1 MKREQRLSQIVK
13 LIGPDALPDNQR
25 LILMT
30 AEMIKN
36 GFLQQNAYDEIDM
49 FCAPDKQVRILKLIM
64 DFYARAL
71 VIIQLGAPL
80 LKFRELSCQE
90 RIVRAQVNHPQR
102 GAGEAVRD
110 RAAAHRGDGR
120 AGEELQEMK
129 GLEYKGLTKVDGP
142 IIILNRTED
151 VGLGDLVR
159 VYDRSGG
166 ERAGRIIE
174 ISEAAVAV
182 QIFGSN
188 TGLSTETSAVEFTGN
203 PMEVRVSRDML
214 GRVFDGLGKPMDG
227 YPESW
232 SSLRLDVNGVPI
244 NPDAR
249 TYPKDFIQTGISCI
263 DGMNTLIRGQK
274 LPIFSGNGLP
284 HNRLAAQ
291 IIRQA
296 KILTSDEPFV
306 MVFAAMGVKYDVAR
320 FFIDSFEASG
330 VLANVVMYL
339 SLADDPSIERLI
351 TPRCALTA
359 AEYLAYECN
368 MHVLVVM
375 TDMTNYCESLREVST
390 IRGEIP
396 SRKGYP
402 GYLYSDLASLYERA
416 GKIEGST
423 GSITQIPVLTM
434 PSDDISHPVP
444 DLSGYIT
451 EGQIVLDRELS
462 QKGIYPPVA
471 GLPSLS
477 RLMKDGIG
485 PGMTRED
492 HKELASQLFAGLLA
506 REEHPVARVRHRRG
520 GAVGPRQELPCVRR
534 PVRAGVPG
542 TGRARKPQHRPDA
555 GPRVEDPH
563 RPPENG
569 AVQDPGGNDHEVLS
583 PGAGRAARLRPEVTS
598 RWGATTFRPR
608 NRTSSPSASSCR

>member
-1 MKREQRLSQIVK
+1 
-13 LIGPDALPDNQR
+13 
-25 LILMT
+25 
-30 AEMIKN
+30 
-36 GFLQQNAYDEIDM
+36 
-49 FCAPDKQVRILKLIM
+49 
-64 DFYARAL
+64 
-71 VIIQLGAPL
+71 
-80 LKFRELSCQE
+80 
-90 RIVRAQVNHPQR
+90 
-102 GAGEAVRD
+102 
-110 RAAAHRGDGR
+110 
-120 AGEELQEMK
+120 MK
-129 GLEYKGLTKVDGP
+129 GLEWRGLTKVDGP
-142 IIILNRTED
+142 IIILQRSEE
-151 VGLGDLVR
+151 VGLGELVV
-159 VYDRSGG
+159 VYDRERG

-174 ISEAAVAV
+174 ISQTAVAV

-188 TGLSTETSAVEFTGN
+188 TGLSTETTSVEFRGT
-203 PMEVRVSRDML
+203 PMEMRVSRDML
-214 GRVFDGLGKPMDG
+214 GRIFDGLGKPIDG
-227 YPESW
+227 YPASF
-232 SSLRLDVNGVPI
+232 SSLRLDVNGIPI

-249 TYPKDFIQTGISCI
+249 TYPRDFIQTGLSCI

-284 HNRLAAQ
+284 HNRVAAQ

-296 KILTSDEPFV
+296 RILTSEEPFV

-320 FFIDSFEASG
+320 FFIETFEESG
-330 VLANVVMYL
+330 VLANVVMFL

-359 AEYLAYECN
+359 AEYLAYQCD

-416 GKIEGST
+416 GKIEGSS

-434 PSDDISHPVP
+434 PNDDISHPVP

-451 EGQIVLDRELS
+451 EGQIVLERELF

-492 HKELASQLFAGLLA
+492 HKELASQLFAGYSRVKSIRSLA
-506 REEHPVARVRHRRG
+506 AVIGEEELSDLDKSYLTFGDRFEREFLAQGEREDRSIEQTLDLGWKVLTALPRTELYRIREEMLEKYFPKGDA
-520 GAVGPRQELPCVRR
+520 A
-534 PVRAGVPG
+534 RAGG
-542 TGRARKPQHRPDA
+542 RTGEAPKQAAGARKA
-555 GPRVEDPH
+555 
-563 RPPENG
+563 
-569 AVQDPGGNDHEVLS
+569 
-583 PGAGRAARLRPEVTS
+583 
-598 RWGATTFRPR
+598 
-608 NRTSSPSASSCR
+608 